1 MFFTASKSIP
11 PLGFPIW
18 PTITFCDG
26 PLALGY
32 TCSFE
37 LHLPL
42 NHTSYE
48 SFEDAM
54 LLSLKCNDGYGRPW
68 SFFSFIS
75 LVTSLLCIMCDFG
88 TSNWKQNNLI
98 KLIATLQHFQ
108 PHLISLHLSHTHCH
122 SSCCI
127 FLVPTSMSSSSL
139 TLSIVLLSLLR
150 LCSQHGESSGNTWQ
164 SSTVSWDVLY
174 HLFVGNSIDLG

>member
-11 PLGFPIW
+11 PLGFPIR

-48 SFEDAM
+48 SFEDFM
-54 LLSLKCNDGYGRPW
+54 LLSLKVMMATDDLDH
-68 SFFSFIS
+68 SF
-75 LVTSLLCIMCDFG
+75 
-88 TSNWKQNNLI
+88 
-98 KLIATLQHFQ
+98 
-108 PHLISLHLSHTHCH
+108 HLY
-122 SSCCI
+122 
-127 FLVPTSMSSSSL
+127 
-139 TLSIVLLSLLR
+139 LLSQVYYVLCVILALPIESKMILL
-150 LCSQHGESSGNTWQ
+150 N
-164 SSTVSWDVLY
+164 
-174 HLFVGNSIDLG
+174 